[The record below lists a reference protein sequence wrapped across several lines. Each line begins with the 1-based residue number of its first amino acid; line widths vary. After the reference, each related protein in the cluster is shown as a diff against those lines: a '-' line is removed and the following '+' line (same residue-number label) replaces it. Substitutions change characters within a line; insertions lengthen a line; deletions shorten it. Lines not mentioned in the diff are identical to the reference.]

1 VNGLKKPAS
10 LSKLKLIANSKIY
23 DQTPAPI
30 TRLSLRPEN
39 HNRLSLRPENHNRLS
54 LRPENHNRLSL
65 RPENHRFFIINITNN
80 TASKES
86 LETSKGHMLGDCIS
100 ISLKSKEVKIVHI
113 AQLMPQKDL
122 E

>member
-30 TRLSLRPEN
+30 TRLS
-39 HNRLSLRPENHNRLS
+39 S
-54 LRPENHNRLSL
+54 RPENHNRLSL

>member
-1 VNGLKKPAS
+1 VKGLKKPAS

-30 TRLSLRPEN
+30 T
-39 HNRLSLRPENHNRLS
+39 RLS

>member
-1 VNGLKKPAS
+1 VKGLKKPAS

-39 HNRLSLRPENHNRLS
+39 HNRLSLRPENH
-54 LRPENHNRLSL
+54 
-65 RPENHRFFIINITNN
+65 RFFIINIMNN

>member
-30 TRLSLRPEN
+30 T
-39 HNRLSLRPENHNRLS
+39 RLS

-113 AQLMPQKDL
+113 AQLVPQKDL

>member
-39 HNRLSLRPENHNRLS
+39 HNRLSLRPENH
-54 LRPENHNRLSL
+54 
-65 RPENHRFFIINITNN
+65 RFFIINIMNN

>member
-30 TRLSLRPEN
+30 T
-39 HNRLSLRPENHNRLS
+39 RLS

>member
-10 LSKLKLIANSKIY
+10 LSKLKLIANSKTY

-30 TRLSLRPEN
+30 T
-39 HNRLSLRPENHNRLS
+39 RLS

>member
-1 VNGLKKPAS
+1 VKGLKKPAS

-30 TRLSLRPEN
+30 T
-39 HNRLSLRPENHNRLS
+39 RLSLRPENHNRLS

>member
-30 TRLSLRPEN
+30 T
-39 HNRLSLRPENHNRLS
+39 RLS

-113 AQLMPQKDL
+113 AQLVPHKDL

>member
-30 TRLSLRPEN
+30 T
-39 HNRLSLRPENHNRLS
+39 
-54 LRPENHNRLSL
+54 RLSL